1 MLTNKNDVGKF
12 LEKLRNILN
21 SPEFDV
27 DSNFVLIQSTKPGE
41 DLKFSTVYTLADLD
55 YGVED
60 VVEVL
65 KTLTLQDYSETLLDA
80 GDVDPPVL
88 LVFCK
93 ELNEKEVYIKIKIR
107 ELSKNVICISFH
119 YAKHSMNRPYL

>member
-27 DSNFVLIQSTKPGE
+27 DSDFILIRTTKPGE
-41 DLKFSTVYTLADLD
+41 DLRFSTMYTLNDLD
-55 YGVED
+55 YDAED

-65 KTLTLQDYSETLLDA
+65 KMLRIEDYSETLLDT

-88 LVFCK
+88 FVFCK
-93 ELNEKEVYIKIKIR
+93 ELKKKEVYIKIKIR
-107 ELSKNVICISFH
+107 ELLNNVICISFH
-119 YAKHSMNRPYL
+119 YAKHKMSRPYL